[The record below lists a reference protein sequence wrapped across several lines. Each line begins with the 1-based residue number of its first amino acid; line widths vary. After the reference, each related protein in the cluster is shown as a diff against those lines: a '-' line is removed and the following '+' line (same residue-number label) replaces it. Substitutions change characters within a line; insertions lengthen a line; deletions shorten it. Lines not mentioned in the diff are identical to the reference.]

1 MTSKPIGVR
10 IPDEINER
18 FERYGRE
25 HFPKGEGFDKTR
37 TVLDLICKGLG
48 STSEGEGTW
57 RGAVDVERLVRQI
70 VEREIETA
78 IASLR
83 NDLEG
88 VTATVTGLTDEV
100 ETLKLAITDRD
111 ENAEE
116 DSPIE
121 GMSRS
126 TLAPIFEDF

>member
-1 MTSKPIGVR
+1 MASKSIGVR

-18 FERYGRE
+18 FEEYGRE
-25 HFPKGEGFDKTR
+25 HFPKGDGFDKTR

-48 STSEGEGTW
+48 LPRSGEKTW
-57 RGAVDVERLVRQI
+57 RDTVDVERLVKQI
-70 VEREIETA
+70 VEREIG
-78 IASLR
+78 IVLASLR

-100 ETLKLAITDRD
+100 EMLKLVITDRD

-116 DSPIE
+116 DSPVE